1 MLVLPVYS
9 VNPSRDLPWNGL
21 PELPIAPELWRTPDI
36 LEQLGHAKAALGRLH
51 GRSVVIPNQGLLIN
65 TISLQ
70 EAKASSAI
78 ENIFTT
84 DDELYRAYS
93 ETTVEQV
100 EGPAKEVLRYREA
113 LWSGY
118 EYLKTAPAFSQD
130 YFIRMFREIK
140 QVEEGIRPA
149 FSPTII
155 RQGGSGFN
163 AGKAIY
169 TPPRGK
175 GVVEAKLDNLLAFM
189 NDDDTY
195 RLDPLLK
202 MAIGHFQFEAIHP
215 FRDGNGRTGRI
226 FNIHYL
232 VKKGLLDYPILYL
245 SRYILEHKEEY
256 YGALA
261 GVSQRADWAGWLLYM
276 LRAVEAT
283 ANLTF
288 DKINRIVASRD
299 AVLEVVRGEKSIRR
313 PEQLT
318 QKIFTQPVTRIK
330 HLTEDRTYALN
341 TARDYLNKLV
351 ELQVL
356 EKKIV
361 QGNHYYINRELYA
374 ILED

>member
-1 MLVLPVYS
+1 M
-9 VNPSRDLPWNGL
+9 
-21 PELPIAPELWRTPDI
+21 
-36 LEQLGHAKAALGRLH
+36 
-51 GRSVVIPNQGLLIN
+51 
-65 TISLQ
+65 
-70 EAKASSAI
+70 
-78 ENIFTT
+78 
-84 DDELYRAYS
+84 
-93 ETTVEQV
+93 
-100 EGPAKEVLRYREA
+100 
-113 LWSGY
+113 
-118 EYLKTAPAFSQD
+118 
-130 YFIRMFREIK
+130 
-140 QVEEGIRPA
+140 
-149 FSPTII
+149 
-155 RQGGSGFN
+155 
-163 AGKAIY
+163 
-169 TPPRGK
+169 
-175 GVVEAKLDNLLAFM
+175 VEAKLDNLLAFL

-202 MAIGHFQFEAIHP
+202 MVIGHFQFEAIHP

-226 FNIHYL
+226 FNIHYP

-245 SRYILEHKEEY
+245 SRYILEHKEAY

-261 GVSQRADWAGWLLYM
+261 GVSQRADWTGWLLYM

-299 AVLEVVRGEKSIRR
+299 AVLAVVRSQKAIRR

-356 EKKIV
+356 EKKTV